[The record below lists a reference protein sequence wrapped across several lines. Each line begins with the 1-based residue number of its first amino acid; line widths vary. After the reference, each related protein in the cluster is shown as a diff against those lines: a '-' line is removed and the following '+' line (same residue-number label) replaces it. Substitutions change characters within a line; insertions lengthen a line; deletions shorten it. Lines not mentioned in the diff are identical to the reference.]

1 MLQEM
6 VHILTMTVRHITHAC
21 IRNLKL
27 VIYSAKLVFKNRV
40 SFVTTGG
47 FCYFNFFIILL
58 HNKQM

>member
-6 VHILTMTVRHITHAC
+6 VHILTITVKQITHAC

-47 FCYFNFFIILL
+47 FYYFNFFIIVL

>member
-6 VHILTMTVRHITHAC
+6 VHILTITVKQITHAC

-27 VIYSAKLVFKNRV
+27 VIYSAKLVSKNRV

>member
-6 VHILTMTVRHITHAC
+6 VHILTITVRQITHAC
-21 IRNLKL
+21 ILNLKL

-47 FCYFNFFIILL
+47 FYYFNFFIILL